1 MNTFPKLHRPFAF
14 WLAQQFLL
22 MDDIQKEDVR
32 PISDREFYSIMV
44 IIAGAILALDIV
56 FHVF

>member
-1 MNTFPKLHRPFAF
+1 
-14 WLAQQFLL
+14 